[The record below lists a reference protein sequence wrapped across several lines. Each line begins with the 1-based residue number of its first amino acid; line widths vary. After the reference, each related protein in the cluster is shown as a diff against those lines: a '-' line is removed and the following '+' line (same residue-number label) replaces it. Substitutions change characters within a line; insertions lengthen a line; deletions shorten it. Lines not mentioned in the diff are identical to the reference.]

1 MKRSQ
6 AEQRKNPKRLC
17 KRATLKPTEM
27 GMFISFPEEITQH
40 VFSDYCMP
48 LSSLASLCMTSKTMC
63 DYIRNLAIDSQ
74 LVIRP
79 INDWIVTKSCAKIK
93 IRFIEIGM
101 LLRAS
106 SSYLNITDKLKV
118 IESFFYELGETE
130 PDYQGTYHRICED
143 ISLKFAYDCIGLLI
157 NRFIIN
163 WDDKALKRTFEL
175 INRLSRLKER
185 MDKVLLLNEP
195 GSKEAHERDV
205 RQFIQEVFLKKAI
218 SPDQRS
224 LWLSLLFEM
233 YPTQHARLLY
243 LLYGPLQTSGGK
255 YNGMID
261 WTILTQCGNYGHIPC
276 PYSYFKE
283 LADIMVLI
291 QSSRLFYWNENTMTR
306 FFNELTNTPEP
317 WCLENNAKLMFFLGH
332 NWTVIILQAKLKA
345 DRIAEFSHMAYHLAQ
360 VSSQNSPEAEGSP
373 ESLSWFVKVMFEAI
387 QILPAPSRRSHV
399 ISEVFKAWR
408 ENIQALSEEFDD
420 PLEDDQ
426 EDTREDLRV
435 AVINLASITHLLME
449 MILINKDS
457 SSCYSSTA
465 YIPRVKHEE

>member
-1 MKRSQ
+1 
-6 AEQRKNPKRLC
+6 
-17 KRATLKPTEM
+17 
-27 GMFISFPEEITQH
+27 
-40 VFSDYCMP
+40 MP
-48 LSSLASLCMTSKTMC
+48 LSSLASLCMTSKAMC

-79 INDWIVTKSCAKIK
+79 INEWIVTKSCAKIK

-101 LLRAS
+101 LLRTA
-106 SSYLNITDKLKV
+106 SSYLNTSEKLKV

-291 QSSRLFYWNENTMTR
+291 QSSRLFYWNEHTMTR
-306 FFNELTNTPEP
+306 FFNELTS
-317 WCLENNAKLMFFLGH
+317 K
-332 NWTVIILQAKLKA
+332 
-345 DRIAEFSHMAYHLAQ
+345 
-360 VSSQNSPEAEGSP
+360 SS
-373 ESLSWFVKVMFEAI
+373 
-387 QILPAPSRRSHV
+387 
-399 ISEVFKAWR
+399 
-408 ENIQALSEEFDD
+408 
-420 PLEDDQ
+420 
-426 EDTREDLRV
+426 
-435 AVINLASITHLLME
+435 
-449 MILINKDS
+449 
-457 SSCYSSTA
+457 
-465 YIPRVKHEE
+465 

>member
-1 MKRSQ
+1 
-6 AEQRKNPKRLC
+6 
-17 KRATLKPTEM
+17 
-27 GMFISFPEEITQH
+27 
-40 VFSDYCMP
+40 MP

-306 FFNELTNTPEP
+306 FFNELTSKYPQ
-317 WCLENNAKLMFFLGH
+317 CSSI
-332 NWTVIILQAKLKA
+332 TVERTFLKA
-345 DRIAEFSHMAYHLAQ
+345 FCSCLITRQ
-360 VSSQNSPEAEGSP
+360 VFTLLG
-373 ESLSWFVKVMFEAI
+373 
-387 QILPAPSRRSHV
+387 
-399 ISEVFKAWR
+399 EVD
-408 ENIQALSEEFDD
+408 N
-420 PLEDDQ
+420 
-426 EDTREDLRV
+426 
-435 AVINLASITHLLME
+435 
-449 MILINKDS
+449 
-457 SSCYSSTA
+457 
-465 YIPRVKHEE
+465 